1 VAGKTHGD
9 RLLELETNVS
19 RLGERVESIR
29 EQIGGLPEFGTR
41 VTAID
46 QRIEGV
52 RIDFVRLNA
61 ELNAVVGRVQE
72 ISDKRLTLE
81 QIDPASFRDR
91 LKELEVKLEHLEKQ
105 RSEEHGKTWAIK
117 LAVVSAL
124 IGSVFTVLTQ
134 LLSKYL
140 PVK

>member
-9 RLLELETNVS
+9 RLLELEAIVARLQGNV
-19 RLGERVESIR
+19 ETIR
-29 EQIGGLPEFGTR
+29 DQIGGLSEFGTR
-41 VTAID
+41 VAAID
-46 QRIEGV
+46 ERIESV
-52 RIDFVRLNA
+52 RIDFTRINA
-61 ELNAVVGRVQE
+61 ELNAVVGRVLE
-72 ISDKRLTLE
+72 ISEKRLAIE

-91 LKELEVKLEHLEKQ
+91 LKELEVKREHLEKQ

-140 PVK
+140 PIK